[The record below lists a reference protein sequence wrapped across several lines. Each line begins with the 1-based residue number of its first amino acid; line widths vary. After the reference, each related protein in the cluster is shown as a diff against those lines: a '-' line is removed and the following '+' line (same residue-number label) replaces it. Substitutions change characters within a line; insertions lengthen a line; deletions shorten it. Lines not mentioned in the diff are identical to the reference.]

1 MNNSDRLQ
9 KMIEGAIKEISDG
22 ARIQRL
28 KDIQIKEM
36 EMEISKM
43 LIENNYRHNIT
54 SLEDSSMMKSD
65 FERNILETDIEGYKI
80 SLEFMREFIELKKIG
95 ILSDMDEFTD
105 AAQVATINLL
115 GRYNLYYP
123 GICESKDGHIMYS
136 DAEGIEYS
144 YKQFLTQVYKLFDSK
159 NITKFEK
166 DRLLLAANYL
176 YNVNKYMLNLK
187 SKDNTKKRSR
197 RVKTGILDT
206 Y

>member
-65 FERNILETDIEGYKI
+65 FER
-80 SLEFMREFIELKKIG
+80 
-95 ILSDMDEFTD
+95 
-105 AAQVATINLL
+105 
-115 GRYNLYYP
+115 
-123 GICESKDGHIMYS
+123 
-136 DAEGIEYS
+136 
-144 YKQFLTQVYKLFDSK
+144 
-159 NITKFEK
+159 
-166 DRLLLAANYL
+166 
-176 YNVNKYMLNLK
+176 
-187 SKDNTKKRSR
+187 
-197 RVKTGILDT
+197 
-206 Y
+206 